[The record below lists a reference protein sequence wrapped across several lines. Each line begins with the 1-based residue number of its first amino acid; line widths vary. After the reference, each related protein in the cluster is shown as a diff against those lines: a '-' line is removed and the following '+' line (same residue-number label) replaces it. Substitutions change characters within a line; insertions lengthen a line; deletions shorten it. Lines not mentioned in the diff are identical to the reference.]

1 MRSKSNTKRRLLL
14 WWLGFSLPVF
24 VHTPLQ
30 ANDAEGA
37 DRIILVGDVHGDADR
52 LKGILRRAA
61 LLNDDDRW
69 VGGDAILVQTGDF
82 MDRGAQVRQTMDLLM
97 RIQSEAQAS
106 GGQAIVLLGNHEMM
120 NLMGDFRYVHSDV
133 YRSFAD
139 GQSAVRRRK
148 SFERYVKTLQR
159 QARENGQEPP
169 GAADL
174 ESSWMEARPLGF
186 TEYVEA
192 IGPDGHYGK
201 WLRKLPAVAR
211 LDGILAVHGGIH
223 PSISRLGLD
232 GINRRIDRERR
243 LLDSARRHLIARRL
257 IDPAFS
263 LEETVE
269 AARQRLKKAEAAGG
283 GVNSIGSWLD
293 PREEELYRV
302 LKSFVDLGQW
312 LSVHPDGPLWFRG
325 YATWGEEEGLQH
337 VTRLL
342 DEFQVSRFVVGH
354 TILSKDRILS
364 RFDGRVYLVDTL
376 TPSALIIEN
385 GEISA
390 IYLSAE
396 GEGGASDEMI
406 AG

>member
-1 MRSKSNTKRRLLL
+1 MRSTNKTKRRLLL
-14 WWLGFSLPVF
+14 WWLGCLFPAVF
-24 VHTPLQ
+24 VHTLLQ
-30 ANDAEGA
+30 ANDARAA
-37 DRIILVGDVHGDADR
+37 DRIILVGDVHGDAER
-52 LKGILRRAA
+52 LKGLLRRAK

-82 MDRGAQVRQTMDLLM
+82 MDRGPQVRETMDLLM
-97 RIQSEAQAS
+97 RVQSEAQAS

-133 YRSFAD
+133 YCSFAD

-148 SFERYVKTLQR
+148 AFERYVKTIQR

-174 ESSWMEARPLGF
+174 ESAWMEARPLGF
-186 TEYVEA
+186 IEYVEA
-192 IGPDGHYGK
+192 IGPDGKYGK
-201 WLRKLPAVAR
+201 WLRKLPAVAKI
-211 LDGILAVHGGIH
+211 DGILAVHGGIH

-232 GINRRIDRERR
+232 GINRRIERERR
-243 LLDSARRHLIARRL
+243 LLDSARRF
-257 IDPAFS
+257 IDPFFS
-263 LEETVE
+263 LEETLE
-269 AARQRLKKAEAAGG
+269 AARQRMKKAEASGNGANG
-283 GVNSIGSWLD
+283 IGSWPD
-293 PREEELYRV
+293 PREEEFYKV

-325 YATWGEEEGLQH
+325 YATWGEEEGMQH
-337 VTRLL
+337 VSRLL
-342 DEFQVSRFVVGH
+342 DEFEVSRIVVGH

-364 RFDGRVYLVDTL
+364 RFDGKVYLVDTL
-376 TPSALIIEN
+376 TPSALVIEN

-390 IYLSAE
+390 VYLSTD